1 MANFLVYDFIMATQT
16 ESNDVSLDAKSC
28 LSVPVPP
35 SLFHGRRHPTCL
47 SSTGGP
53 NANQIPLLHDTF
65 LRPKDVEVF
74 SISGDG
80 PCVSA
85 FSPSAAP
92 IPFFRLRGR
101 PRVMRIEILSP
112 CSIET
117 NFADVWTLSGESWSV
132 RKDTWTSFSKKKRK
146 EEIIFR

>member
-1 MANFLVYDFIMATQT
+1 MTLVWTQ
-16 ESNDVSLDAKSC
+16 SRVYPC
-28 LSVPVPP
+28 PFP
-35 SLFHGRRHPTCL
+35 RHCFT
-47 SSTGGP
+47 
-53 NANQIPLLHDTF
+53 AAAIPLASLPLVVPTRTKYHYYTF

-80 PCVSA
+80 PA
-85 FSPSAAP
+85 FPLFHPRPRTP

-132 RKDTWTSFSKKKRK
+132 RKDTWTSFSKTLKRGNN
-146 EEIIFR
+146 FSVAN

>member
-53 NANQIPLLHDTF
+53 NANQIPPLHDTF

-85 FSPSAAP
+85 FSPSAAHTHSLFP
-92 IPFFRLRGR
+92 SSGKAKGDANRDTVTVFHRNEFR
-101 PRVMRIEILSP
+101 
-112 CSIET
+112 
-117 NFADVWTLSGESWSV
+117 
-132 RKDTWTSFSKKKRK
+132 
-146 EEIIFR
+146 